1 MPSSL
6 STDSDLI
13 AQDMQL
19 PVEQVQRTLALLD
32 EGNTVA
38 FITRFRKDQT
48 GGLNEDDVQRIER
61 EATRLRLLSDRK
73 QTILKS
79 IESQGKLTSELE
91 AQIHSAPSTKRLE
104 DLYLPYKPKKQTLA
118 TLARQ
123 RGLEPFA
130 QEILEAAEA
139 AADLD
144 TRAQDFVS
152 PDRELHS
159 AAEVLHGVGHLIAE
173 RFSERADLRAK
184 LRKILDNSGMLI
196 TCKNES
202 TSRSEERSSQGQA
215 SQQGPQTDDS
225 TAAGD
230 LNGSGTPAAPV
241 SSDADERAP
250 PVEKSP
256 PSPTEPTAEAASREK
271 SPTGEF
277 TVPSALTSA
286 DPAGKAR
293 KKLSAK
299 DRKRQR
305 LEKAFADYFDFRE
318 SVAKVPPHR
327 VLAINRGVRAKVLKV
342 RIEGDAEALNNAANK
357 LLVSASH
364 PHAEFLRACVRD
376 ALNRL
381 VVPSLEREFRRELTD
396 RAEGHAVQ
404 VFARNLRKLL
414 LQPPVHGR
422 RILAIDPGFRSGC
435 KLVALDAFGN
445 VLETGVIYVIGGD
458 EKLAQ
463 GRAALADM
471 MVRLGIAVVA
481 IGNGTACRETEQLVS
496 EILGAELQG
505 REVAYLIVNEAGT
518 SAYST
523 SPLGCEE
530 LPDHDA
536 EERGAISIGR
546 RLMDPLSEL
555 VKINPANIGVGLY
568 QHDLKARHLRAS
580 LDAVVESCV
589 NYVGVDVNTAS
600 PALLSYVSGLNQ
612 LTARRLYDHRRQ
624 HGPFRNREQFREV
637 TGIGEATIVQA
648 AGFLKISD
656 GDNPL
661 DATWI
666 HPESYDV
673 ARHVLEHLNS
683 SIDELA
689 QIVRSEEPSERG
701 RDEPPKQPTL
711 QDQPGSLSDR
721 VAHVD
726 TAALAEELQIGELL
740 LQDILSSL
748 AKPGRDPR
756 EDLPAPAFRT
766 GIMKLEDLKPGMELA
781 GTVLNVVDFG
791 AFVDIGIAESAL
803 VHISRLADQFIRD
816 PHELVS
822 VGDLLKVWVVG
833 VDKARRRVSLT
844 AIPPGSDLR
853 AARRHGG
860 GPGQAKPKSPA
871 RSAATNGQATP
882 AREKRKRMRSPK
894 PRRSDRPQ
902 KRKPMRPITE
912 EMVDGSEPMR
922 SFSDL
927 LQYYEK
933 KQTDADDQH
942 PRGK

>member
-1 MPSSL
+1 
-6 STDSDLI
+6 
-13 AQDMQL
+13 
-19 PVEQVQRTLALLD
+19 
-32 EGNTVA
+32 
-38 FITRFRKDQT
+38 
-48 GGLNEDDVQRIER
+48 
-61 EATRLRLLSDRK
+61 
-73 QTILKS
+73 
-79 IESQGKLTSELE
+79 
-91 AQIHSAPSTKRLE
+91 
-104 DLYLPYKPKKQTLA
+104 
-118 TLARQ
+118 
-123 RGLEPFA
+123 
-130 QEILEAAEA
+130 
-139 AADLD
+139 
-144 TRAQDFVS
+144 
-152 PDRELHS
+152 
-159 AAEVLHGVGHLIAE
+159 
-173 RFSERADLRAK
+173 
-184 LRKILDNSGMLI
+184 
-196 TCKNES
+196 
-202 TSRSEERSSQGQA
+202 
-215 SQQGPQTDDS
+215 
-225 TAAGD
+225 
-230 LNGSGTPAAPV
+230 
-241 SSDADERAP
+241 
-250 PVEKSP
+250 
-256 PSPTEPTAEAASREK
+256 
-271 SPTGEF
+271 
-277 TVPSALTSA
+277 
-286 DPAGKAR
+286 
-293 KKLSAK
+293 
-299 DRKRQR
+299 
-305 LEKAFADYFDFRE
+305 
-318 SVAKVPPHR
+318 
-327 VLAINRGVRAKVLKV
+327 
-342 RIEGDAEALNNAANK
+342 
-357 LLVSASH
+357 
-364 PHAEFLRACVRD
+364 VRD

-381 VVPSLEREFRRELTD
+381 VLPSLERELRRELTD
-396 RAEGHAVQ
+396 KAEEHAVL

-435 KLVALDAFGN
+435 KIVALDEFGN

-471 MVRLGIAVVA
+471 TVRLNISVVA

-496 EILGAELQG
+496 EILSEELRG
-505 REVAYLIVNEAGT
+505 RDVAYVIVNEAGT
-518 SAYST
+518 SVYST

-530 LPDHDA
+530 LPDYDA

-637 TGIGEATIVQA
+637 TGVGEATIVQA
-648 AGFLKISD
+648 AGFLKISN

-683 SIDELA
+683 SVDELA
-689 QIVRSEEPSERG
+689 QIVRCEESPATSPVETPGTASSE
-701 RDEPPKQPTL
+701 Q
-711 QDQPGSLSDR
+711 QAGSLSDR
-721 VAHVD
+721 VARVD
-726 TAALAEELQIGELL
+726 AAALAEELKIGKLL
-740 LQDILSSL
+740 LEDILSSL

-756 EDLPAPAFRT
+756 DDLPAPAFRT
-766 GIMKLEDLKPGMELA
+766 GIVKLEDLKPGMELT

-791 AFVDIGIAESAL
+791 VFVDIGIAESAL

-822 VGDLLKVWVVG
+822 VGDILNVWVVG
-833 VDKARRRVSLT
+833 VDKGRRRVSLT
-844 AIPPGSDLR
+844 AIKPGAEER
-853 AARRHGG
+853 TAHRQGG
-860 GPGQAKPKSPA
+860 AKSPA
-871 RSAATNGQATP
+871 KSAATNGEGRASSENRRRVRR
-882 AREKRKRMRSPK
+882 AK

-912 EMVDGSEPMR
+912 GMVEGSEPMR

-933 KQTDADDQH
+933 KQTDPDDQH
-942 PRGK
+942 PRGG